1 MKLLTLLAIVYS
13 GLQAAEHP
21 YASSAPIAPLYVAL
35 VTFLMF
41 VVGLALLAGGV
52 YRWCSI
58 RKRRRSLR
66 GWQRDNRQFRNA
78 A

>member
-1 MKLLTLLAIVYS
+1 MKPLTHLAVMYS
-13 GLQAAEHP
+13 GQQAAEHP
-21 YASSAPIAPLYVAL
+21 YASSTPIAPLYVAL
-35 VTFLMF
+35 VAFLMF

-52 YRWCSI
+52 YRWLSI
-58 RKRRRSLR
+58 RKRRRSVR